1 MVKFVGSLIF
11 LFSVVGCAS
20 RHVLIEPE
28 SPIVFSKRAR
38 GGAASWTGEELNAPS
53 LTIYANG
60 VVIRPAYNEGKRRWM
75 LGHMKPQVFRERI
88 KHIQNIRDSVKAMH
102 RKTADTSAAIPVIE
116 WITGSDTLAVRGLGF
131 SVQGGWLDSMHYY
144 NQEMDTWEYE
154 ALRPYVASRIR
165 LYVKKSGSARGAQ
178 WPVWP
183 VRAVLPS
190 SVYTRDVSYYEPNVT
205 ENSVVIEGVI
215 AREVQSAIGQ
225 TGVYEKFIADGMV
238 YGIGYVIEV
247 P

>member
-75 LGHMKPQVFRERI
+75 LGHM
-88 KHIQNIRDSVKAMH
+88 
-102 RKTADTSAAIPVIE
+102 
-116 WITGSDTLAVRGLGF
+116 
-131 SVQGGWLDSMHYY
+131 
-144 NQEMDTWEYE
+144 
-154 ALRPYVASRIR
+154 
-165 LYVKKSGSARGAQ
+165 
-178 WPVWP
+178 
-183 VRAVLPS
+183 
-190 SVYTRDVSYYEPNVT
+190 
-205 ENSVVIEGVI
+205 
-215 AREVQSAIGQ
+215 
-225 TGVYEKFIADGMV
+225 
-238 YGIGYVIEV
+238 
-247 P
+247 